1 VTTRGGALT
10 DRDGALLREW
20 RWQTQL
26 PRLRFGAEPIEVRL
40 NNAMTL
46 VCRSRTEITV
56 TYVLFVERALRVGLP
71 STKAQRPP
79 PQAAGTPPEGAPR
92 DHHRDETV
100 LEKTQRLNYSLP
112 RLSASGR
119 ETKAVL
125 RAPQDELKRGI
136 GDIVATTDALMV
148 RLQSDAMK
156 SSITKRSEYAG
167 EAGDRIWRDRAAGV
181 RQPRAKKFGEGY
193 VSVYGAQASM
203 KDPLLSIRVLSP
215 RALIDAVE
223 ASEPSRL
230 VFCVCTSR
238 KYSESRPAVKKSR
251 WVATQVLKK
260 WEQGA
265 CNGAQFAFYE
275 CDCSRAKNALQ
286 RRYNLTS
293 FPVWLWWYGG
303 KLVFAGGLFENCGS
317 GQKDIEGHL
326 RTVASEPELHFKKEG
341 WKFVSHH

>member
-1 VTTRGGALT
+1 
-10 DRDGALLREW
+10 
-20 RWQTQL
+20 
-26 PRLRFGAEPIEVRL
+26 
-40 NNAMTL
+40 M
-46 VCRSRTEITV
+46 
-56 TYVLFVERALRVGLP
+56 
-71 STKAQRPP
+71 
-79 PQAAGTPPEGAPR
+79 
-92 DHHRDETV
+92 
-100 LEKTQRLNYSLP
+100 
-112 RLSASGR
+112 
-119 ETKAVL
+119 
-125 RAPQDELKRGI
+125 
-136 GDIVATTDALMV
+136 
-148 RLQSDAMK
+148 
-156 SSITKRSEYAG
+156 
-167 EAGDRIWRDRAAGV
+167 
-181 RQPRAKKFGEGY
+181 
-193 VSVYGAQASM
+193 
-203 KDPLLSIRVLSP
+203 
-215 RALIDAVE
+215 
-223 ASEPSRL
+223 
-230 VFCVCTSR
+230 FCVCTSR